1 MCQCYSLNFS
11 HPLLPPL
18 CPHVHFICLCLYSCS
33 AKRFISTIFFLDSI
47 HMFYICIA
55 LIYNM
60 WFSLSDLLHA
70 VWHTLSSSTSLQI
83 IQFHSFLWLGN
94 IPLYICILSSL
105 SIHLSMTFRLLHI
118 QAIVNSSEMN
128 TGVRVSFWIVVFS
141 GYVPTSGL
149 LCPMVVF
156 VFQETSILFPF
167 MAVSVSIPTNSV
179 KRFPFFHTPSS
190 IYCL

>member
-1 MCQCYSLNFS
+1 MLLSEFVPPSPSSSMSTSPYYMSVSLFLLCKKAHQYHFFS
-11 HPLLPPL
+11 
-18 CPHVHFICLCLYSCS
+18 
-33 AKRFISTIFFLDSI
+33 RF
-47 HMFYICIA
+47 HNMFYICIA

-60 WFSLSDLLHA
+60 WFSLSDLLRA

-118 QAIVNSSEMN
+118 QALVNSSEMN
-128 TGVRVSFWIVVFS
+128 TGVRVSLWIVVFS
-141 GYVPTSGL
+141 EYVPTSGL
-149 LCPMVVF
+149 LCPMVVL

-179 KRFPFFHTPSS
+179 KGFPFFHIPSS